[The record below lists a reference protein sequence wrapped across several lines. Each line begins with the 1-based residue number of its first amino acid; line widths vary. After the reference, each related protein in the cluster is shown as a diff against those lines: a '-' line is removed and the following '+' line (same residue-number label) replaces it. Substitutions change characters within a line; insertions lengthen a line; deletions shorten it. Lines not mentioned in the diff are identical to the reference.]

1 MGLGVRLKSIGPI
14 KAKVYSVGLY
24 LDQAS
29 ARGKLKA
36 FRDLDIVKLVESKD
50 LSDTV
55 GVWRGVCMYECL
67 SVYACMSV

>member
-1 MGLGVRLKSIGPI
+1 VGLGVRLKSIGPI

-24 LDQAS
+24 LDQSS

-36 FRDLDIVKLVESKD
+36 FRDLDIVKLVDSKD

-55 GVWRGVCMYECL
+55 GV
-67 SVYACMSV
+67 